1 MKTEQGS
8 FTVSGRDWELH
19 RKGPK
24 DEGRHN
30 EKVKQAI
37 KDNLPEIVSHGDL
50 ITADPV
56 SRRIIRIPLPSL
68 ELPDF
73 RFGRNDQGAGTGE
86 GEGGDVI
93 GKRPG
98 EGEGESGAGDQ
109 PGVEYY
115 ETDLTIEELKEM
127 VFQDLGLPYIEP
139 KKSRQVVEKGQQF
152 DNLAHRPRLTN
163 IDYIKTAVEN
173 MKRNAQERGFP
184 IMDDFTQDDIW
195 IRTWKERITLVSN
208 AVVLVMADGSGSMN
222 TDFKKYIVRSFSWWL
237 VEALRHIY
245 PHVEIIFI
253 IHAKEAYEVDEKQ
266 FFSRGM
272 SGGTMCSSA
281 NQMALDIIKKRFS
294 PQNYNVYPCHFSD
307 GDNFD
312 NDNDTCI
319 RLVQQLLE
327 LNVNQYAYIQ
337 VGNDSWA
344 KLMKLYKERVKHE
357 RFHGLHIAKK
367 EDLYPALKEV
377 LDAERQ

>member
-1 MKTEQGS
+1 MNERLS
-8 FTVSGRDWELH
+8 FTVSGREWELH

-37 KDNLPEIVSHGDL
+37 KDNLPEIVNQGDL

-56 SRRIIRIPLPSL
+56 TRKIIRIPLPSL

-73 RFGRNDQGAGTGE
+73 RFGKNDQGVGTGE
-86 GEGGDVI
+86 GEEGDVI
-93 GKRPG
+93 GKHPG
-98 EGEGESGAGDQ
+98 EGKGEGGAGDQ

-139 KKSRQVVEKGQQF
+139 KKAHNVVEEDEQF

-163 IDYIKTAVEN
+163 IDYIKTALEN
-173 MKRNAQERGFP
+173 MKRNAQERGLP
-184 IMDDFTQDDIW
+184 VMDDFTQDDLW
-195 IRTWKERITLVSN
+195 IRTWKEVIREVSN
-208 AVVLVMADGSGSMN
+208 AVVIVIVDGSGSMDTN
-222 TDFKKYIVRSFSWWL
+222 FKKYIVRSFVWWM

-253 IHAKEAYEVDEKQ
+253 IHDTEAHEVTEKEL
-266 FFSRGM
+266 FSRGM
-272 SGGTMCSSA
+272 SGGTMCSSG
-281 NQMALDIIKKRFS
+281 NQMALDIIKARFS
-294 PQNYNVYPCHFSD
+294 PQDYNVYPFHFSD

-312 NDNDTCI
+312 SDNDTCV
-319 RLVQQLLE
+319 RLVQELLA
-327 LNVNQYAYIQ
+327 LNVNQYAYVQI
-337 VGNDSWA
+337 GSDSWA
-344 KLMKLYKERVKHE
+344 KLMKLYKGQIKHE
-357 RFHGLHIAKK
+357 RFHGLHIVKK
-367 EDLYPALKEV
+367 EDLYPALKEI